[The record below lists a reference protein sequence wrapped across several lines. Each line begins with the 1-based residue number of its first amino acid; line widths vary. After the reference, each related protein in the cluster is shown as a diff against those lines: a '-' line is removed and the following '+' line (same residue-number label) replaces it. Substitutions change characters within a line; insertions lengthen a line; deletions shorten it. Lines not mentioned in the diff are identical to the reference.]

1 MDVNKVVKVCA
12 FNLLNLF
19 KNSLIHF
26 GIAKRFHF
34 FGRLSKPSAQ
44 KLSWEDTY
52 REIAASDEDWSDWDA
67 VFNDGLDGD
76 KMKAKIDKFASI
88 ADKNLSTE
96 EIMNLTRE

>member
-12 FNLLNLF
+12 SNLLNLF
-19 KNSLIHF
+19 QNTPIYF
-26 GIAKRFHF
+26 GFAKRFLLL
-34 FGRLSKPSAQ
+34 GRFSKPSDQ

-52 REIAASDEDWSDWDA
+52 REMAASGEDWSDWN
-67 VFNDGLDGD
+67 VTVNDGLDGD
-76 KMKAKIDKFASI
+76 KMIAKIDKFAGI